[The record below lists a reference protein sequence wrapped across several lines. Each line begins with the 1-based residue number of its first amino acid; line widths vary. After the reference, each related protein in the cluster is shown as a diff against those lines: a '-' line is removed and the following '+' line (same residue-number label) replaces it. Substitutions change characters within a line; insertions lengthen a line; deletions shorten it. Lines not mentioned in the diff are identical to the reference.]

1 MDTLKEKII
10 NIINH
15 TEDDDLL
22 DKIYRFLEGEVL
34 EQDHSFSEKQI
45 DSILKSKAQFE
56 NGRVKSQEEI
66 ENRFKEW
73 IRK

>member
-15 TEDDDLL
+15 TEYDDLL

>member
-22 DKIYRFLEGEVL
+22 DKIHRFLEDEVL
-34 EQDHSFSEKQI
+34 DQDISFSEKQI

-56 NGRVKSQEEI
+56 NGKVKSQEEI

-73 IRK
+73 VRK

>member
-22 DKIYRFLEGEVL
+22 DKIYRFLEDEVL
-34 EQDHSFSEKQI
+34 DQDHSFSEKQI

-73 IRK
+73 VRK

>member
-22 DKIYRFLEGEVL
+22 DKIYKFLEGEVL

>member
-22 DKIYRFLEGEVL
+22 DKIYRFLEDEVL

>member
-22 DKIYRFLEGEVL
+22 DKIYKFLEDEVL
-34 EQDHSFSEKQI
+34 DQDISFSEKQI

-56 NGRVKSQEEI
+56 KGKVKSQEEI
-66 ENRFKEW
+66 DKRFKEW